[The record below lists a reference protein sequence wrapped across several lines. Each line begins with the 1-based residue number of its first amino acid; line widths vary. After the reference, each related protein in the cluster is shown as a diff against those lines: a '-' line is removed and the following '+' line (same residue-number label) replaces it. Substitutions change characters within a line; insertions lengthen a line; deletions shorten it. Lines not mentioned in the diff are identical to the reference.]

1 MTDSEKMDIAAAA
14 LLAPGIAHLALAMG
28 IDLERPVIRSRPGVV
43 TIANATGF
51 APPHLAVF
59 REDGKWD
66 SVIARIAGPGDSVME
81 VDGSPASVLACVERW
96 NRANETTEQGD

>member
-1 MTDSEKMDIAAAA
+1 MTDAEKKAIAAAA

-28 IDLERPVIRSRPGVV
+28 IDLERPVIRSRPGLV
-43 TIANATGF
+43 TLANAPGL

-66 SVIARIAGPGDSVME
+66 SVVAEIAGPGDSVME
-81 VDGSPASVLACVERW
+81 VSGSPSSVLACVERW
-96 NRANETTEQGD
+96 GRTNEQQENQ